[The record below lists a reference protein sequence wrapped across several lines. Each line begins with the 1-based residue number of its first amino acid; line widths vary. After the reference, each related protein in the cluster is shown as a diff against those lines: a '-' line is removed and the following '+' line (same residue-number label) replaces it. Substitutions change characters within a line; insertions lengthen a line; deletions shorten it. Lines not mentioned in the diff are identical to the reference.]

1 MDKRDNTRSRSHIH
15 NNMGSS
21 RINNSPIS
29 SNNHTLYSMGNRNTI
44 HSMDRWAISHSQ
56 WWDSNLWF
64 YDARHAWQCLQWV
77 HPIAPVAVPALQV
90 WFQHLPMLLCR
101 VNRVVLVT

>member
-29 SNNHTLYSMGNRNTI
+29 NNNHTLNSMG
-44 HSMDRWAISHSQ
+44 RWAISHSQ
-56 WWDSNLWF
+56 WWDSNPWF
-64 YDARHAWQCLQWV
+64 YDARHAWQCLKWV
-77 HPIAPVAVPALQV
+77 RPIAPVAVPALQV

-101 VNRVVLVT
+101 VNRVVLVI